1 MFITLF
7 LHLNVFFR
15 SDLVLR
21 MVMLSQIRV
30 VFKVNKEVTKTLN
43 FLLISNTT

>member
-7 LHLNVFFR
+7 LHLNVFFG